1 MTADMTTIDE
11 DIAAYDALE
20 AEFYHALEHLEA
32 LHAKGLAG
40 FEAYAIAH
48 EIGVRLCASGEHLL
62 DRIKK
67 ALASL

>member
-1 MTADMTTIDE
+1 MTADSTTIDE
-11 DIAAYDALE
+11 AIAAYDALE
-20 AEFYHALEHLEA
+20 ADFYRALEHLEA

-40 FEAYAIAH
+40 FEDYVIAH
-48 EIGVRLCASGEHLL
+48 EIGVRLCANGEHLI